1 MRRAGT
7 EHRVLLPDEIRD
19 INNRTIGINPDSLAP
34 KLLKEVVM
42 SQRMKE
48 DMAQASEVIPKVFT
62 SPIMNNRNE
71 YGRISAQ
78 TSIELGNKANSI
90 LSVGVSPET
99 RGTAEESERPKR
111 LPFIE
116 ANTKEVSVGHLK
128 NECII
133 PVFSK
138 DNEITISHHSF
149 IEAVYDAA
157 NEVFRG
163 ERVDNPDVRV
173 SHIIKGRIPEAMDK
187 PVNQL
192 LESDRTIYY
201 ERMMFCM
208 EIPTIYED
216 IAGKRLNLTV
226 GGVRAYNQEN
236 LYSKKTFEKFKVFIG
251 FKNMVCCN
259 MCVSTDGYK
268 SEIRAMSL
276 GELYRSAIGLFQSY
290 SMDNHIQQMKRLQ
303 EYSISEAQFAQF
315 LGKSRMYQYLPAKEK
330 KMLPEMLMTDTQI
343 NLVTRAYYSDSNFG
357 RKPDEKELSM
367 WKMYNLLTGANKSS
381 YIDSFLDRS
390 LNAGELSSGI
400 CRALSGDSEY
410 SWFIR

>member
-1 MRRAGT
+1 METMYMRRAGT
-7 EHRVLLPDEIRD
+7 EQRVLVPDEIRD
-19 INNRTIGINPDSLAP
+19 INNRRIGINPDSLAP
-34 KLLKEVVM
+34 KLLKQAVM
-42 SQRMKE
+42 NQL
-48 DMAQASEVIPKVFT
+48 APASGAVPNVAT
-62 SPIMNNRNE
+62 SPIIDNKSE
-71 YGRISAQ
+71 YIPH
-78 TSIELGNKANSI
+78 IE
-90 LSVGVSPET
+90 VSPE
-99 RGTAEESERPKR
+99 AEALPEEKLPSKR
-111 LPFIE
+111 LTFIE

-128 NECII
+128 NDCII

-138 DNEITISHHSF
+138 DNEVTISHHSF

-187 PVNQL
+187 PVNL
-192 LESDRTIYY
+192 LLDSDRTIYY
-201 ERMMFCM
+201 ERMMFCI
-208 EIPTIYED
+208 EIPTIFED
-216 IAGKRLNLTV
+216 IAGNRLNLTI

-236 LYSKKTFEKFKVFIG
+236 LYSRKTFEKFKVFIG

-259 MCVSTDGYK
+259 MCISTDGYK

-290 SMDNHIQQMKRLQ
+290 SMDNHIQQMRRLQ

-315 LGKSRMYQYLPAKEK
+315 LGKSRMYQYLPNKERK
-330 KMLPEMLMTDTQI
+330 QLPEMLMTDTQI
-343 NLVTRAYYSDSNFG
+343 NLVTKAYYNDSNFG

-400 CRALSGDSEY
+400 CKALKGDDEY

>member
-1 MRRAGT
+1 METMYMRRAGT
-7 EHRVLLPDEIRD
+7 EQRVLLPDEIRD
-19 INNRTIGINPDSLAP
+19 INNRRIDIVPTVA
-34 KLLKEVVM
+34 
-42 SQRMKE
+42 
-48 DMAQASEVIPKVFT
+48 T
-62 SPIMNNRNE
+62 SPIIDKRSE
-71 YGRISAQ
+71 YKPYAV
-78 TSIELGNKANSI
+78 A
-90 LSVGVSPET
+90 SPET
-99 RGTAEESERPKR
+99 DATPKEKLSPKR

-138 DNEITISHHSF
+138 DNEVTISHHSF

-187 PVNQL
+187 PVNL
-192 LESDRTIYY
+192 LLDSDRTIYY
-201 ERMMFCM
+201 ERMMFCI
-208 EIPTIYED
+208 EIPTISED
-216 IAGKRLNLTV
+216 IAGNRLNLTI

-236 LYSKKTFEKFKVFIG
+236 LYSRKTFEKFKVFIG

-259 MCVSTDGYK
+259 MCISTDGYK

-276 GELYRSAIGLFQSY
+276 GELYRAAIGLFQSY
-290 SMDNHIQQMKRLQ
+290 SMDNHIQQMRRLQ

-315 LGKSRMYQYLPAKEK
+315 LGKSRMYQYLPNKER

-343 NLVTRAYYSDSNFG
+343 NLVTKAYYSDSNFG
-357 RKPDEKELSM
+357 RSPDEKELSM

-400 CRALSGDSEY
+400 CRAIKGDDEY

>member
-1 MRRAGT
+1 METMYMRRAGT
-7 EHRVLLPDEIRD
+7 EQRVLLPDEIRD
-19 INNRTIGINPDSLAP
+19 INNRRIGINPDSLAP
-34 KLLKEVVM
+34 RLLKQAVMNQITPASGAVSNVV
-42 SQRMKE
+42 
-48 DMAQASEVIPKVFT
+48 T
-62 SPIMNNRNE
+62 SPIIENRSE
-71 YGRISAQ
+71 Y
-78 TSIELGNKANSI
+78 TSYT
-90 LSVGVSPET
+90 GVSPET
-99 RGTAEESERPKR
+99 KVTVEEQPPKKR

-128 NECII
+128 NDCII

-173 SHIIKGRIPEAMDK
+173 SHIIKGRIPEAMNK
-187 PVNQL
+187 PVSSL
-192 LESDRTIYY
+192 LDSDKTIYY
-201 ERMMFCM
+201 ERMMFCL
-208 EIPTIYED
+208 EIPTIHED
-216 IAGKRLNLTV
+216 IAGNRLNLTV

-276 GELYRSAIGLFQSY
+276 VELYRSAIGLFHSY
-290 SMDNHIQQMKRLQ
+290 SMDNHIQQMRRLQ
-303 EYSISEAQFAQF
+303 EYAITEAQFAQF
-315 LGKSRMYQYLPAKEK
+315 LGKSRMYQYLPNKERK
-330 KMLPEMLMTDTQI
+330 QLPEMLMTDTQI
-343 NLVTRAYYSDSNFG
+343 NLVTKAYYNDSNFG
-357 RKPDEKELSM
+357 KNGDSREISM

-390 LNAGELSSGI
+390 LNAGELSNGI
-400 CRALSGDSEY
+400 CRALSGENEY

>member
-1 MRRAGT
+1 MHRAGT
-7 EHRVLLPDEIRD
+7 EQRVLLPDEIRD

-34 KLLKEVVM
+34 KLLRQAVM
-42 SQRMKE
+42 NQKHKDNISPVLSSPQGMTGVEKTVNVQFVEYPTEPNLEQRP
-48 DMAQASEVIPKVFT
+48 V
-62 SPIMNNRNE
+62 
-71 YGRISAQ
+71 
-78 TSIELGNKANSI
+78 
-90 LSVGVSPET
+90 
-99 RGTAEESERPKR
+99 KR

-128 NECII
+128 NDCII
-133 PVFSK
+133 PVVSK
-138 DNEITISHHSF
+138 DNEVTISHHSF

-163 ERVDNPDVRV
+163 ERVDSPDVRV

-192 LESDRTIYY
+192 LESDKTIYY

-208 EIPTIYED
+208 EIPTIHED
-216 IAGKRLNLTV
+216 IAGNRLNLTI
-226 GGVRAYNQEN
+226 GGVRAYNNEN
-236 LYSKKTFEKFKVFIG
+236 LYSRKTYEKFKLFIG

-268 SEIRAMSL
+268 SEVRAMSMA
-276 GELYRSAIGLFQSY
+276 ELYRAAIELFRSY
-290 SMDNHIQQMKRLQ
+290 SIDNHLEQMKRLQ
-303 EYSISEAQFAQF
+303 DYSITEAQFAQF
-315 LGKSRMYQYLPAKEK
+315 LGKSRMYQFLPNKERK
-330 KMLPEMLMTDTQI
+330 QLPEMLMTDTQI
-343 NLVTRAYYSDSNFG
+343 NLVTKAYYNDEDFG
-357 RKPDEKELSM
+357 RSADEKELSM

-390 LNAGELSSGI
+390 LNAGELSYGI
-400 CRALSGDSEY
+400 CKALLGDNEY

>member
-1 MRRAGT
+1 MHRAGT
-7 EHRVLLPDEIRD
+7 EQRVLLPDEIRD

-34 KLLKEVVM
+34 KLLRQAVM
-42 SQRMKE
+42 NQKHKDNISPVLSSPQGMTGVEKTVNVQFVEYPTEPNLEQRL
-48 DMAQASEVIPKVFT
+48 V
-62 SPIMNNRNE
+62 
-71 YGRISAQ
+71 
-78 TSIELGNKANSI
+78 
-90 LSVGVSPET
+90 
-99 RGTAEESERPKR
+99 KR

-128 NECII
+128 NDCII

-138 DNEITISHHSF
+138 DNEVTISHHSF

-163 ERVDNPDVRV
+163 ERVDSPDVRV

-192 LESDRTIYY
+192 LESDKTIYY

-208 EIPTIYED
+208 EIPTIHED
-216 IAGKRLNLTV
+216 IAGNRLNLTI
-226 GGVRAYNQEN
+226 GGVRAYNNEN
-236 LYSKKTFEKFKVFIG
+236 LYSRKTYEKFKLFIG

-268 SEIRAMSL
+268 SEVRAMSMA
-276 GELYRSAIGLFQSY
+276 ELYRAAIELFRSY
-290 SMDNHIQQMKRLQ
+290 SIDNHLEQMKRLQ
-303 EYSISEAQFAQF
+303 DYSITEAQFAHF
-315 LGKSRMYQYLPAKEK
+315 LGKSRMYQFLPNKERK
-330 KMLPEMLMTDTQI
+330 QLPEMLMTDTQI
-343 NLVTRAYYSDSNFG
+343 NLVTKAYYNDDNFG
-357 RKPDEKELSM
+357 RSGEDKELPM

-390 LNAGELSSGI
+390 INAGELSNGI
-400 CRALSGDSEY
+400 CKALSGEDEY

>member
-7 EHRVLLPDEIRD
+7 EQRVLLPDEIRD
-19 INNRTIGINPDSLAP
+19 INNRRIGINSDSLAP
-34 KLLKEVVM
+34 KLLKQAVM
-42 SQRMKE
+42 NQIAPVPGAVSNV
-48 DMAQASEVIPKVFT
+48 AT
-62 SPIMNNRNE
+62 SPIIDKRSE
-71 YGRISAQ
+71 YKPYAVASPKTDA
-78 TSIELGNKANSI
+78 TPKEN
-90 LSVGVSPET
+90 LSS
-99 RGTAEESERPKR
+99 KR

-128 NECII
+128 NDCII

-138 DNEITISHHSF
+138 DNEVTISHHSF

-187 PVNQL
+187 PVNL
-192 LESDRTIYY
+192 LLDSDRTIYY
-201 ERMMFCM
+201 ERMMFCI
-208 EIPTIYED
+208 EIPTISED
-216 IAGKRLNLTV
+216 IAGNRLNLTI

-236 LYSKKTFEKFKVFIG
+236 LYSRKTFEKFKVFIG

-259 MCVSTDGYK
+259 MCISTDGYK

-290 SMDNHIQQMKRLQ
+290 SMDNHIQQMRKLQ

-315 LGKSRMYQYLPAKEK
+315 LGKSRMYQYLPNKEK
-330 KMLPEMLMTDTQI
+330 KQLPEMLMTDTQI
-343 NLVTRAYYSDSNFG
+343 NLVTKAYYSDSNFG
-357 RKPDEKELSM
+357 RNPDEKELSM

-400 CRALSGDSEY
+400 CRAIKEDDEY

>member
-7 EHRVLLPDEIRD
+7 EQRVLLPDEIRD
-19 INNRTIGINPDSLAP
+19 INNRMIGINPDSLAP
-34 KLLKEVVM
+34 RLLKEVVM
-42 SQRMKE
+42 SQRVKE
-48 DMAQASEVIPKVFT
+48 NSPSAIEIHPNVVT
-62 SPIMNNRNE
+62 SPIIENKSE
-71 YGRISAQ
+71 Y
-78 TSIELGNKANSI
+78 TS
-90 LSVGVSPET
+90 SVGVSPEIKVT
-99 RGTAEESERPKR
+99 VEEQPPKKR

-128 NECII
+128 NGCII

-192 LESDRTIYY
+192 LETDRTIYY
-201 ERMMFCM
+201 ERMMFCI

-216 IAGKRLNLTV
+216 IAGNRLNLTV

-236 LYSKKTFEKFKVFIG
+236 LYSRKTFEKFKVFIG

-290 SMDNHIQQMKRLQ
+290 SMDNHIQQMRRLQ
-303 EYSISEAQFAQF
+303 EYAITEAQFAQF
-315 LGKSRMYQYLPAKEK
+315 LGKSRMYQYLPNKEK
-330 KMLPEMLMTDTQI
+330 KQLPEMLMTDTQI
-343 NLVTRAYYSDSNFG
+343 NLVTKAYYNDGNFG
-357 RKPDEKELSM
+357 RNGDSKEISM

-390 LNAGELSSGI
+390 LNAGELSNGI
-400 CRALSGDSEY
+400 CRALKGENEY

>member
-7 EHRVLLPDEIRD
+7 EQRVLLPDEIRD
-19 INNRTIGINPDSLAP
+19 INNRRIDIIPA
-34 KLLKEVVM
+34 VV
-42 SQRMKE
+42 
-48 DMAQASEVIPKVFT
+48 T
-62 SPIMNNRNE
+62 SPIINTRSGYRPNTV
-71 YGRISAQ
+71 A
-78 TSIELGNKANSI
+78 
-90 LSVGVSPET
+90 SPET
-99 RGTAEESERPKR
+99 NAASEELFTKKR

-128 NECII
+128 NDCII

-138 DNEITISHHSF
+138 DNEVTISHHSF

-163 ERVDNPDVRV
+163 ERIDNPDVRV
-173 SHIIKGRIPEAMDK
+173 SHMIKGRIPEAMDK
-187 PVNQL
+187 PVNL
-192 LESDRTIYY
+192 LLDSDRTIYY
-201 ERMMFCM
+201 ERMMFCI
-208 EIPTIYED
+208 EIPTIFED
-216 IAGKRLNLTV
+216 IAGNRLNLTI

-236 LYSKKTFEKFKVFIG
+236 MYSKKTFEKFKVFIG

-276 GELYRSAIGLFQSY
+276 GELYRAAIGLFQSY

-303 EYSISEAQFAQF
+303 EYSINEAQFAQF
-315 LGKSRMYQYLPAKEK
+315 LGKSRMYQYLPNKERK
-330 KMLPEMLMTDTQI
+330 QLPEMLMTDTQI
-343 NLVTRAYYSDSNFG
+343 NLVTRAYYSDSKFG
-357 RKPDEKELSM
+357 RNPDEKELSM

-390 LNAGELSSGI
+390 LNAGELSTGI
-400 CRALSGDSEY
+400 CKALSGDGEY

>member
-7 EHRVLLPDEIRD
+7 EQRVLLPDEIRD
-19 INNRTIGINPDSLAP
+19 INNRRIGINPDSIAP
-34 KLLKEVVM
+34 RLLKEAVM
-42 SQRMKE
+42 SQRVKE
-48 DMAQASEVIPKVFT
+48 DIAPASETIPKVFT
-62 SPIMNNRNE
+62 SPIIENRSE

-78 TSIELGNKANSI
+78 TPIELDNKANSI

-99 RGTAEESERPKR
+99 KGTSEESERLKR

-128 NECII
+128 NDCII

-157 NEVFRG
+157 YEVFRG

-187 PVNQL
+187 PVSSL
-192 LESDRTIYY
+192 LDSDKTIYY
-201 ERMMFCM
+201 ERMMFCI

-216 IAGKRLNLTV
+216 IAGNRLSLTV

-236 LYSKKTFEKFKVFIG
+236 LYSRKTFEKFKVFIG

-259 MCVSTDGYK
+259 MCISTDGYK

-276 GELYRSAIGLFQSY
+276 GELYRAAIGLFQSY
-290 SMDNHIQQMKRLQ
+290 SMDNHIQQMRRLQ

-315 LGKSRMYQYLPAKEK
+315 LGKSRMYQYLPNKEK
-330 KMLPEMLMTDTQI
+330 KQLPEMLMTDTQI
-343 NLVTRAYYSDSNFG
+343 SLVTKAYYNDSNFG
-357 RKPDEKELSM
+357 RNGDSREISM

-390 LNAGELSSGI
+390 LNAGELSNGI
-400 CRALSGDSEY
+400 CKALKGENEY

>member
-1 MRRAGT
+1 MHRVGT
-7 EHRVLLPDEIRD
+7 EQRVLMPDEIRD

-34 KLLKEVVM
+34 KLLRQAVM
-42 SQRMKE
+42 NQKQKDNMTPVLSCPQG
-48 DMAQASEVIPKVFT
+48 MAGVEKTANVQFV
-62 SPIMNNRNE
+62 E
-71 YGRISAQ
+71 YP
-78 TSIELGNKANSI
+78 TEPNL
-90 LSVGVSPET
+90 
-99 RGTAEESERPKR
+99 ERRPVKR

-128 NECII
+128 NDCII

-138 DNEITISHHSF
+138 DNEVTISHHGF
-149 IEAVYDAA
+149 IETVCDAA

-163 ERVDNPDVRV
+163 ERVDSPDVRV
-173 SHIIKGRIPEAMDK
+173 SHIIKGRIPEAISK

-192 LESDRTIYY
+192 LESDKTIYY

-208 EIPTIYED
+208 EIPTIHED
-216 IAGKRLNLTV
+216 IAGNRLNLTI
-226 GGVRAYNQEN
+226 GGVRAYNNEN
-236 LYSKKTFEKFKVFIG
+236 LYSRKTYEKFKLFIG

-268 SEIRAMSL
+268 SEIRAMSMA
-276 GELYRSAIGLFQSY
+276 ELYMAAIELLRSY
-290 SMDNHIQQMKRLQ
+290 SIDSHLDQMKRLQ
-303 EYSISEAQFAQF
+303 DYSITEAQFAQF
-315 LGKSRMYQYLPAKEK
+315 LGKSRMYQFLPNKKK

-343 NLVTRAYYSDSNFG
+343 NLVTKAYYNDEDFG
-357 RKPDEKELSM
+357 RSADEKELSM

-390 LNAGELSSGI
+390 LNAGELSNGI
-400 CRALSGDSEY
+400 CKALGGENEY

>member
-1 MRRAGT
+1 METMYMRRAGT
-7 EHRVLLPDEIRD
+7 EQRVLLPDEIRD
-19 INNRTIGINPDSLAP
+19 INNRRIGINPDSLAP
-34 KLLKEVVM
+34 RLLKEVVM
-42 SQRMKE
+42 SQRVKE
-48 DMAQASEVIPKVFT
+48 NSPSAIEIHPNVVT
-62 SPIMNNRNE
+62 SPIIENKSE
-71 YGRISAQ
+71 Y
-78 TSIELGNKANSI
+78 TS
-90 LSVGVSPET
+90 SVGVSPEIKVT
-99 RGTAEESERPKR
+99 VEEQPPKKR

-128 NECII
+128 NGCII

-192 LESDRTIYY
+192 LETDRTIYY
-201 ERMMFCM
+201 ERMMFCI

-216 IAGKRLNLTV
+216 IAGNRLNLTV

-236 LYSKKTFEKFKVFIG
+236 LYSRKTFEKFKVFIG
-251 FKNMVCCN
+251 FKNM
-259 MCVSTDGYK
+259 
-268 SEIRAMSL
+268 
-276 GELYRSAIGLFQSY
+276 SAIGLFQSY
-290 SMDNHIQQMKRLQ
+290 SMDNHIQQMRRLQ
-303 EYSISEAQFAQF
+303 EYAITEAQFAQF
-315 LGKSRMYQYLPAKEK
+315 LGKSRMYQYLPNKEK
-330 KMLPEMLMTDTQI
+330 KQLPEMLMTDTQI
-343 NLVTRAYYSDSNFG
+343 NLVTKAYYNDGNFG
-357 RKPDEKELSM
+357 RNGDSKEISM

-390 LNAGELSSGI
+390 LNAGELSNGI
-400 CRALSGDSEY
+400 CRALKGENEY

>member
-1 MRRAGT
+1 MHRVGT
-7 EHRVLLPDEIRD
+7 EQRVLMPDEIRD
-19 INNRTIGINPDSLAP
+19 INNRRIGVNPDSLAP
-34 KLLKEVVM
+34 KMLRQAVM
-42 SQRMKE
+42 NQMKKDNITPVLSCPQGMAGVEKTANVQFVEYPTEPNLEQRP
-48 DMAQASEVIPKVFT
+48 V
-62 SPIMNNRNE
+62 
-71 YGRISAQ
+71 
-78 TSIELGNKANSI
+78 
-90 LSVGVSPET
+90 
-99 RGTAEESERPKR
+99 KR

-128 NECII
+128 NDCII

-138 DNEITISHHSF
+138 DNEVTISHHGF
-149 IEAVYDAA
+149 IETVYDAA

-173 SHIIKGRIPEAMDK
+173 SHIIKGRIPEAINK

-192 LESDRTIYY
+192 LESDKTIYY

-208 EIPTIYED
+208 EIPTIHED
-216 IAGKRLNLTV
+216 IAGNRLNLTV

-236 LYSKKTFEKFKVFIG
+236 LYSRKTFEKFKLFIG

-259 MCVSTDGYK
+259 MCISTDGYK
-268 SEIRAMSL
+268 SEVRAMSI
-276 GELYRSAIGLFQSY
+276 GELYRAAIGLFQSY
-290 SMDNHIQQMKRLQ
+290 SMDNHIQQMRRLQ
-303 EYSISEAQFAQF
+303 KYSISEVQFAQF
-315 LGKSRMYQYLPAKEK
+315 LGKSRMYQFLPNKEK

-343 NLVTRAYYSDSNFG
+343 NLVTKAYYNDEDFG
-357 RKPDEKELSM
+357 RSVDKKELSM

-390 LNAGELSSGI
+390 LNAGELSTGI
-400 CRALSGDSEY
+400 CKALEGENEY

>member
-1 MRRAGT
+1 METMYIRRAGT
-7 EHRVLLPDEIRD
+7 EQKVLLPDEIRD
-19 INNRTIGINPDSLAP
+19 INNRRIGINPDSLAP
-34 KLLKEVVM
+34 KLLKEAVM
-42 SQRMKE
+42 SQRVKE
-48 DMAQASEVIPKVFT
+48 NSSSAIEIHPNVVT
-62 SPIMNNRNE
+62 SPIIEKRSE
-71 YGRISAQ
+71 Y
-78 TSIELGNKANSI
+78 TSYT
-90 LSVGVSPET
+90 GVSPET
-99 RGTAEESERPKR
+99 KVTAEEQQFQKR

-128 NECII
+128 NDCII

-187 PVNQL
+187 PVSSL
-192 LESDRTIYY
+192 LDSDKTIYY
-201 ERMMFCM
+201 ERMMFCI

-216 IAGKRLNLTV
+216 IAGNRLNLTI

-236 LYSKKTFEKFKVFIG
+236 LYSKKTYEKFKVFIG

-276 GELYRSAIGLFQSY
+276 GELYRAAIGLFQSY
-290 SMDNHIQQMKRLQ
+290 SMDNHIQRMRRLQ

-315 LGKSRMYQYLPAKEK
+315 LGKSRMYQYLPNKEK
-330 KMLPEMLMTDTQI
+330 KQLPEMLMTDTQI
-343 NLVTRAYYSDSNFG
+343 NLVTKAYYNDGNFG
-357 RKPDEKELSM
+357 RKGDSTEISM

-390 LNAGELSSGI
+390 LNAGELSNGI
-400 CRALSGDSEY
+400 CKALKGENEY

>member
-7 EHRVLLPDEIRD
+7 EQRVLLPDEIRD
-19 INNRTIGINPDSLAP
+19 INNRMIGINPDSLAP
-34 KLLKEVVM
+34 RLLKEVVM
-42 SQRMKE
+42 SQRVKE
-48 DMAQASEVIPKVFT
+48 NSPSAIEIHPNVVT
-62 SPIMNNRNE
+62 SPIIENKSE
-71 YGRISAQ
+71 Y
-78 TSIELGNKANSI
+78 TS
-90 LSVGVSPET
+90 SVGVSPEIKVT
-99 RGTAEESERPKR
+99 VEEQPPKKR

-128 NECII
+128 NDCII

-187 PVNQL
+187 PVSSL
-192 LESDRTIYY
+192 LDSDKTIYY
-201 ERMMFCM
+201 ERMMFCI

-216 IAGKRLNLTV
+216 IAGNRLNLTV

-236 LYSKKTFEKFKVFIG
+236 LYSRKTFEKFKVFIG

-290 SMDNHIQQMKRLQ
+290 SMDNHIQQMRRLQ
-303 EYSISEAQFAQF
+303 EYAITEAQFAQF
-315 LGKSRMYQYLPAKEK
+315 LGKSRMYQYLPNKEK
-330 KMLPEMLMTDTQI
+330 KQLPEMLMTDTQI
-343 NLVTRAYYSDSNFG
+343 NLVTKAYYNDGNFG
-357 RKPDEKELSM
+357 RNGDSKEISM

-390 LNAGELSSGI
+390 LNAGELSNGI
-400 CRALSGDSEY
+400 CRALKGENEY

>member
-1 MRRAGT
+1 MYMHRAGT
-7 EHRVLLPDEIRD
+7 EQRVLLPDEIRD

-34 KLLKEVVM
+34 KLLRQAVM
-42 SQRMKE
+42 NQKHKDNISPVLSSPQGMTGVEKTVNVQFVEYPTEPNLEQRP
-48 DMAQASEVIPKVFT
+48 V
-62 SPIMNNRNE
+62 
-71 YGRISAQ
+71 
-78 TSIELGNKANSI
+78 
-90 LSVGVSPET
+90 
-99 RGTAEESERPKR
+99 KR

-128 NECII
+128 NDCII

-138 DNEITISHHSF
+138 DNEVTISHHSF

-163 ERVDNPDVRV
+163 ERVDSPDVRV

-192 LESDRTIYY
+192 LESDKTIYY

-208 EIPTIYED
+208 EIPTIHED
-216 IAGKRLNLTV
+216 IAGNRLNLTI
-226 GGVRAYNQEN
+226 GGVRAYNNEN
-236 LYSKKTFEKFKVFIG
+236 LYSRKTYEKFKLFIG

-268 SEIRAMSL
+268 SEVRAMSMA
-276 GELYRSAIGLFQSY
+276 ELYRAAIELFRSY
-290 SMDNHIQQMKRLQ
+290 SIDNHLEQMKRLQ
-303 EYSISEAQFAQF
+303 DYSITEAQFAHF
-315 LGKSRMYQYLPAKEK
+315 LGKSRMYQFLPNKERK
-330 KMLPEMLMTDTQI
+330 QLPEMLMTDTQI
-343 NLVTRAYYSDSNFG
+343 NLVTKAYYNDDNFG
-357 RKPDEKELSM
+357 RSGEDKELPM

-390 LNAGELSSGI
+390 INAGELSNGI
-400 CRALSGDSEY
+400 CKALSGEDEY

>member
-1 MRRAGT
+1 MHRAGT
-7 EHRVLLPDEIRD
+7 EQRVLLPDEIRD
-19 INNRTIGINPDSLAP
+19 INNRIIGINPDSLAP
-34 KLLKEVVM
+34 KLLRQAVM
-42 SQRMKE
+42 NKKHKDNISPVLSSPQGMTGVEKTVNVQFVEYPTEPNLEQRP
-48 DMAQASEVIPKVFT
+48 V
-62 SPIMNNRNE
+62 
-71 YGRISAQ
+71 
-78 TSIELGNKANSI
+78 
-90 LSVGVSPET
+90 
-99 RGTAEESERPKR
+99 KR

-128 NECII
+128 NDCII

-138 DNEITISHHSF
+138 DNEVTISHHSF

-163 ERVDNPDVRV
+163 ERVDSPDVRV

-192 LESDRTIYY
+192 LESDKTIYY

-208 EIPTIYED
+208 EIPTIHED
-216 IAGKRLNLTV
+216 IAGNRLNLTI
-226 GGVRAYNQEN
+226 GGVRAYNNEN
-236 LYSKKTFEKFKVFIG
+236 LYSRKTYEKFKLFIG

-268 SEIRAMSL
+268 SEVRAMSMA
-276 GELYRSAIGLFQSY
+276 ELYRAAIELFRSY
-290 SMDNHIQQMKRLQ
+290 SIDNHLEQMKRLQ
-303 EYSISEAQFAQF
+303 DYSITEAQFAHF
-315 LGKSRMYQYLPAKEK
+315 LGKSRMYQFLPNKERK
-330 KMLPEMLMTDTQI
+330 QLPEMLMTDTQI
-343 NLVTRAYYSDSNFG
+343 NLVTKAYYNDDNFG
-357 RKPDEKELSM
+357 RSGEDKELPM

-390 LNAGELSSGI
+390 INAGELSNGI
-400 CRALSGDSEY
+400 CKALSGEDEY